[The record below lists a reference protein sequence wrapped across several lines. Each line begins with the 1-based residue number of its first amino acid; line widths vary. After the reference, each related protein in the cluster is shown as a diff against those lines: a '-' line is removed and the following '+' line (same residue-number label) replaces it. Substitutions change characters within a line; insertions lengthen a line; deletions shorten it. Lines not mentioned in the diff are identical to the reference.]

1 MNTLLDM
8 ECAKKGYEISN
19 SDINLLR
26 KSLGVLQEDGV
37 NAFFLYLKVNK
48 GEDILKKLYN
58 FFSEEQILNEILPNE
73 NNVEKIF
80 ENLRNNLAIDLN
92 NLLFVKEL
100 LERTMIYAIYHSRS
114 KPKNET
120 SEETPKASIT
130 DEQGN

>member
-37 NAFFLYLKVNK
+37 YAFFLYLKVNK

-120 SEETPKASIT
+120 LEASIT